1 MVASFEKDMSLIRPL
16 LSRVRWILG
25 RGTFKL
31 SQNLSRTNF
40 LCRVRDRF
48 VTSRG
53 GITETGVS

>member
-1 MVASFEKDMSLIRPL
+1 MVALFENDTSLMRPL
-16 LSRVRWILG
+16 LSRVRWMLG

-31 SQNLSRTNF
+31 LQNLSRTNF

-53 GITETGVS
+53 GMIATGVS